1 MSAER
6 ARVAASSFLYRLRT
20 LLTAAGREREVDE
33 ELRFHLEMA
42 IAQNRE
48 RGMTPEEA
56 RRAALRDF
64 GGVEQ
69 IREAC
74 RDERGMPLLETLAK
88 DLRWS
93 LRSLR
98 RNPVFS
104 AAAVAVLGIGIGAV
118 TAIAPIIHGVLV
130 APLPYPA
137 SDRLVALWEASPEP
151 GWERANVSPA

>member
-20 LLTAAGREREVDE
+20 LLAAAGREREVDE

-42 IAQNRE
+42 IEQNRE

-74 RDERGMPLLETLAK
+74 RDERGMPWLESMAK

-98 RNPVFS
+98 KNPVFS

-118 TAIAPIIHGVLV
+118 TAIAPIIPGVLV

-137 SDRLVALWEASPEP
+137 PVRLVALW
-151 GWERANVSPA
+151 